1 MSACSRRSTT
11 CRPEPSAFEAVA
23 VVSDE
28 DWLRPAVKALSLLLP
43 GEAKAFAVRDLTA
56 AKAWLAEG
64 LDPDGATVHA

>member
-1 MSACSRRSTT
+1 M
-11 CRPEPSAFEAVA
+11 
-23 VVSDE
+23 VSDE